1 VMQRFAAIE
10 LLLFQ
15 NKSDQ
20 ALIALDSM
28 LVSYPGH
35 SITDEIYW
43 LQSKIYMEQG
53 NFDRSITLLH
63 KIEQEY
69 KYDILSDDAYFLIG
83 EIYEKHLYQK
93 DQAMEVYQDFLTR
106 YPGSIYTS
114 EARKRF
120 RKLRG
125 DIP

>member
-1 VMQRFAAIE
+1 MEKGDF
-10 LLLFQ
+10 
-15 NKSDQ
+15 D
-20 ALIALDSM
+20 
-28 LVSYPGH
+28 H
-35 SITDEIYW
+35 SII
-43 LQSKIYMEQG
+43 
-53 NFDRSITLLH
+53 LLE

-83 EIYEKHLYQK
+83 EIFEKHLYQK
-93 DQAMEVYQDFLTR
+93 EQAMEVYQDFLTR